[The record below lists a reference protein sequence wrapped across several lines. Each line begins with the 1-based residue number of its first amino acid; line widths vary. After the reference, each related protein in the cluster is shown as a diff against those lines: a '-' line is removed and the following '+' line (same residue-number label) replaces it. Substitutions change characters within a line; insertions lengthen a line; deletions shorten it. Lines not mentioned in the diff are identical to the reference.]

1 MTYEEVKQARQEAE
15 QRIRERATEY
25 FTRDKSGKGYVC
37 PICGSGSGEKG
48 TGITENPQSRERFTC
63 WTGCFKNADIFDIIG
78 LQFNLT
84 SFNEQF
90 DKACEIF
97 GITPYER
104 NSSNERKN
112 FMKSETKNISGSNTK
127 EDYTEFYN
135 LAEKNLTQTDYLR
148 GISLATLRKFHAGF
162 VQQWKHPKAPANV
175 PPSPRLI
182 IPVWEGGYLARDTRA
197 NLTETQ
203 KKYSKLRVGTMRLF
217 NESALKQEKSPVF
230 IVEGEIDALS
240 IIDAGGQAVGLCSIA
255 NIGKLIEAVKKEPPK
270 VPLIILLDSDE
281 RGQGA
286 TPKLIEGLNK
296 INFPFYRQSVLPR
309 PYKDANEFLM
319 SDRQKF
325 TEWVTSE
332 MNNANIE
339 QMREDVE
346 QKEQEEQEAFE
357 REAVIY
363 YLNDFLQ
370 EVDKNREGR
379 AISTGF
385 ENFDNIFGGGL
396 YPGLYTVGANSSIG
410 KTTLI
415 LQIADNMAERGQGVL
430 FFSLEMSR
438 NELIAKSLSRLSFL
452 SSSELY
458 KSSKFAKTTRGVL
471 RGDYSTAEN
480 DIIGSCVKDYATY
493 GNNIFIVEGVGDV
506 GVEQIRDK
514 TEKYIKYNNTPP
526 VIVIDYLQI
535 LSPYDLRMTDKQ
547 NTDRNILELKRLSR
561 DLQIPVIG
569 ISSFNRESYKS
580 PVSMAS
586 FKESGAIEYSSDVL
600 IGLQFEGWDYTI
612 RDTSDK
618 VRQERLSNL
627 SRMNEEKAKAGQSQR
642 IQAKILKNR
651 NGGRGSVYFEFYPMF
666 NYFRAS
672 EGKSWE

>member
-1 MTYEEVKQARQEAE
+1 FAKM
-15 QRIRERATEY
+15 
-25 FTRDKSGKGYVC
+25 
-37 PICGSGSGEKG
+37 
-48 TGITENPQSRERFTC
+48 
-63 WTGCFKNADIFDIIG
+63 
-78 LQFNLT
+78 
-84 SFNEQF
+84 
-90 DKACEIF
+90 
-97 GITPYER
+97 
-104 NSSNERKN
+104 
-112 FMKSETKNISGSNTK
+112 
-127 EDYTEFYN
+127 
-135 LAEKNLTQTDYLR
+135 
-148 GISLATLRKFHAGF
+148 
-162 VQQWKHPKAPANV
+162 
-175 PPSPRLI
+175 
-182 IPVWEGGYLARDTRA
+182 
-197 NLTETQ
+197 
-203 KKYSKLRVGTMRLF
+203 RVGTMRLF
-217 NESALKQEKSPVF
+217 NEAALKQEESPVF

-240 IIDAGGQAVGLCSIA
+240 LIDAGGQAVGLCSIA

-286 TPKLIEGLNK
+286 TLKLIEWLNK
-296 INFPFYRQSVLPR
+296 INFPFYRQSVLPK

-346 QKEQEEQEAFE
+346 QKEQEEREAFRQE
-357 REAVIY
+357 SVSY
-363 YLNDFLQ
+363 YLDDFFQ
-370 EVDKNREGR
+370 EVKRNREGQ

-396 YPGLYTVGANSSIG
+396 YPGLYTLGANSSIG

-430 FFSLEMSR
+430 IFSLEMSR
-438 NELIAKSLSRLSFL
+438 NELIAKSLSRLSFQK
-452 SSSELY
+452 SCELY
-458 KSSKFAKTTRGVL
+458 HSSKYAKTTRGIL
-471 RGDYSTAEN
+471 RGDYSTDEN
-480 DIIGSCVKDYATY
+480 EFLGSCADDYDTY
-493 GNNIFIVEGVGDV
+493 SENIFISEGVGDV

-535 LSPYDLRMTDKQ
+535 ISPYNLKFTDKQ
-547 NTDRNILELKRLSR
+547 NTDKNILELKRLSR
-561 DLQIPVIG
+561 DLQIPIIG

-627 SRMNEEKAKAGQSQR
+627 LRVNEEKAKAGQAQR

-651 NGGRGSVYFEFYPMF
+651 NGGRGSVYFEFFPMF
-666 NYFRAS
+666 NYFRPR
-672 EGKSWE
+672 EGKTLE

>member
-1 MTYEEVKQARQEAE
+1 MTQEEVKQARQETE
-15 QRIRERATEY
+15 QRIRERTTEY
-25 FTRDKSGKGYVC
+25 FTRDKSGKGYIC

-48 TGITENPQSRERFTC
+48 TGITENPQSRGRFTC
-63 WTGCFKNADIFDIIG
+63 WTGCFKNADIFEIIG
-78 LQFNLT
+78 LQFNLS

-90 DKACEIF
+90 DKACEFF

-104 NSSNERKN
+104 DSSNERRN
-112 FMKSETKNISGSNTK
+112 FMKSEIKDRPESNTK
-127 EDYTEFYN
+127 EDYSEFYN
-135 LAEKNLTQTDYLR
+135 LTEKNLTQTDYHR

-203 KKYSKLRVGTMRLF
+203 KKFAKMRVGTMRLF
-217 NESALKQEKSPVF
+217 NEAALKQEESPVF

-240 IIDAGGQAVGLCSIA
+240 LIDAGGQAVGLCSIA

-281 RGQGA
+281 RGKEASQ
-286 TPKLIEGLNK
+286 KLIEELNK
-296 INFPFYRQSVLPR
+296 INFPFYRQSALPQ
-309 PYKDANEFLM
+309 PYKDTNEFLM
-319 SDRQKF
+319 NDRQKF

-332 MNNANIE
+332 MNNADIKIMQE
-339 QMREDVE
+339 GVE
-346 QKEQEEQEAFE
+346 QKEQEE
-357 REAVIY
+357 RELFQRESVIY

-370 EVDKNREGR
+370 EVKRNREGK

-415 LQIADNMAERGQGVL
+415 LQIADNMAEHGQGVL
-430 FFSLEMSR
+430 IFSLEMSR
-438 NELIAKSLSRLSFL
+438 NELIAKSLSRLSFIK
-452 SSSELY
+452 SSEY
-458 KSSKFAKTTRGVL
+458 RKNTKVAKTTRGVL
-471 RGDYSTAEN
+471 RGDYSAVEREILANCIQTYIN
-480 DIIGSCVKDYATY
+480 Y
-493 GNNIFIVEGVGDV
+493 GNNIFIVEGIGDV
-506 GVEQIRDK
+506 GVQQVRDK
-514 TEKYIKYNNTPP
+514 AEKYIKHNNTPP

-535 LSPYDLRMTDKQ
+535 LAPYNLKFTDKQ
-547 NTDRNILELKRLSR
+547 NTDKNILELKRLSR

-600 IGLQFEGWDYTI
+600 IGLQFEGWDFTKG
-612 RDTSDK
+612 DTSDK

-627 SRMNEEKAKAGQSQR
+627 SKMNEEKAKTGQSQR
-642 IQAKILKNR
+642 IQVKILKNR

-672 EGKSWE
+672 EEKSWE